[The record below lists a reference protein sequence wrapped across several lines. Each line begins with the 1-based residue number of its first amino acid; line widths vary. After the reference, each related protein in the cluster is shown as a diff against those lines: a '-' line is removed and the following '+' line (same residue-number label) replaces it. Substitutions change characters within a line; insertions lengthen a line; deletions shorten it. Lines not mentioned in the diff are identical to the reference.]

1 VAIEQTK
8 PNGADKRTDALRR
21 ELARRHRRR
30 RKQPFSMSAVRCAEL
45 GRLFD
50 YRYGLV
56 LPDDDAGRADA
67 RIMAHHLAGM
77 SGDPQ
82 RRINNWLDTH
92 APWLIGTERAKL
104 LAEIEERRRRWRGE
118 KLAQLM
124 RLTEAER
131 RRLAITTIGSI
142 DVTRAE
148 RAKRRKQAKREA
160 IAAARRATGTKPRK
174 EWLAAHSLT
183 RTKPWEA
190 LKMSRASWYR
200 AGKPRHP

>member
-1 VAIEQTK
+1 MDDRCQQ
-8 PNGADKRTDALRR
+8 ALRR
-21 ELARRHRRR
+21 EHKIARRR
-30 RKQPFSMSAVRCAEL
+30 RRNGKQPFSMPAVRCAEL
-45 GRLFD
+45 NKLFRA
-50 YRYGLV
+50 RYGLV

-77 SGDPQ
+77 SGDPR
-82 RRINNWLDTH
+82 RRINNWLGVH
-92 APWLIGTERAKL
+92 APWLTGTERDKL
-104 LAEIEERRRRWRGE
+104 LAEIQDRRRRWRGE

-124 RLTEAER
+124 RLTEVER

-148 RAKRRKQAKREA
+148 RAKRRKQAKRDA
-160 IAAARRATGTKPRK
+160 IAAARRASGTKPRK

-200 AGKPRHP
+200 AGKPRQ